1 MGEGTLEVGKRAGWM
16 GQTGGALVPVRLG
29 GGAGKK
35 VWRERVPREAADV
48 GRTTW
53 AGPPGLVV
61 HGGEQA
67 RGRVG
72 PVGTRGPV
80 RPPQPRLPA
89 PQGRQLESV
98 KAEAAEKGDV
108 GLVAENSRS
117 TQRLML
123 PPPALTAAGVFAK
136 FRDIAGLAGSA
147 VSGQGGHPGPQTL
160 GPSPGDPE
168 TRRAGGDRGASGGR
182 VASVL
187 LVGRGRGVSPCP
199 STPAL
204 FLPRDGT
211 VDTGRIKVGPEGSRT
226 RPSSLCQSATGLW
239 EWGEVGRGGGG
250 SRARRRRGPHPA
262 PQTPTGLPRL
272 SPQPRRWTSSKA
284 SLSPAVT
291 QKPDSSPGGHG
302 PPRLGEVA
310 GARDWPRASPL
321 GSSPCVVLGLVGK
334 RCGD

>member
-98 KAEAAEKGDV
+98 KAEAAEHPETHAAPARSHGRRGLRQVPRHRRARRQRCEWARRPPRAPDPGPLPWGPGDTA
-108 GLVAENSRS
+108 GRWR
-117 TQRLML
+117 QRGFWR
-123 PPPALTAAGVFAK
+123 PGRFSPACGE
-136 FRDIAGLAGSA
+136 
-147 VSGQGGHPGPQTL
+147 GQGGLPLPFHTC
-160 GPSPGDPE
+160 
-168 TRRAGGDRGASGGR
+168 
-182 VASVL
+182 SV
-187 LVGRGRGVSPCP
+187 
-199 STPAL
+199 
-204 FLPRDGT
+204 
-211 VDTGRIKVGPEGSRT
+211 
-226 RPSSLCQSATGLW
+226 
-239 EWGEVGRGGGG
+239 
-250 SRARRRRGPHPA
+250 
-262 PQTPTGLPRL
+262 PT
-272 SPQPRRWTSSKA
+272 T
-284 SLSPAVT
+284 
-291 QKPDSSPGGHG
+291 
-302 PPRLGEVA
+302 
-310 GARDWPRASPL
+310 
-321 GSSPCVVLGLVGK
+321 
-334 RCGD
+334 